1 MPIRAYLEGH
11 RFDAETW
18 VLKWTAQAISGR
30 HLTNSSCNPSVVPV
44 VTVADRRPFSDR
56 PHSGGTEVDRVSE
69 RVRQSGLSDIS
80 PLQGGPMIEAAAKEA
95 LAHPFQA
102 SADH

>member
-1 MPIRAYLEGH
+1 MLLNPNNPG
-11 RFDAETW
+11 AEST
-18 VLKWTAQAISGR
+18 TRAISGR
-30 HLTNSSCNPSVVPV
+30 HLTNSSCNPSVVTV
-44 VTVADRRPFSDR
+44 VTVADRRASPIAR
-56 PHSGGTEVDRVSE
+56 IQAAQVDCVWK

-80 PLQGGPMIEAAAKEA
+80 SLQGRPMIEAAAKEA